1 VFALVAVSGLYYRG
15 VLTFLPDLLTP
26 LVAVDLPIDVAP
38 GRYVYAGLLG
48 VGVLGQYVGG
58 RLSDSDHIERILV
71 AAFGALALIA
81 LVFLPV
87 AGAGTIPLLAVSAA
101 LGFALFVVQPL
112 YQATVAEVTPPDA
125 RGLSYGFTYLGVFGI
140 GALGAALA
148 GTLLQ
153 YTSPSVLFAV
163 LAGVAVVGAGL
174 SGWLLVHRRE
184 HTEAS

>member
-1 VFALVAVSGLYYRG
+1 

-26 LVAVDLPIDVAP
+26 LVTVDLPIDVAP

-58 RLSDSDHIERILV
+58 RLSDSEHIERILV

-87 AGAGTIPLLAVSAA
+87 AGAGTGPLLVVSAA

-153 YTSPSVLFAV
+153 YTSPTVLFAV

-174 SGWLLVHRRE
+174 SGWLLIRRK
-184 HTEAS
+184 HSTRSVS